1 MSFFQGMAIDTAP
14 LHHTQATRRRGMAID
29 TAPLHHTQAIRRR
42 GMAIDT
48 KVYRLKEVDAN
59 TAETLLKV

>member
-1 MSFFQGMAIDTAP
+1 MAIDTAP
-14 LHHTQATRRRGMAID
+14 LHHTQAT
-29 TAPLHHTQAIRRR
+29 RRR